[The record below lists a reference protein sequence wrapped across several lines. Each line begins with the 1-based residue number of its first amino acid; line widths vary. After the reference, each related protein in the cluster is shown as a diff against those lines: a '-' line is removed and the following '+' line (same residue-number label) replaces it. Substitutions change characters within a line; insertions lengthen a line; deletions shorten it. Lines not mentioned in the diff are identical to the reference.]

1 MDDSA
6 VVNNVNGIPGR
17 INAKKSINLTLD
29 FMHICSLPAAFNGQ
43 LCKTTGR
50 AELPDFRIKM
60 DNTYLHR
67 LDSCIVV
74 NSVL

>member
-6 VVNNVNGIPGR
+6 VVNNGNGIPGR

-43 LCKTTGR
+43 LCKTTPQEKNSQIF
-50 AELPDFRIKM
+50 ELKWTV
-60 DNTYLHR
+60 NR
-67 LDSCIVV
+67 LDWTVVVVV